1 MKYIVKF
8 MPTNC
13 WGCITEKTN
22 SKEEAYRIYHKMK
35 LEVDIRPGHLFI
47 LEINNKGEEKY
58 LCNYKTGKEKD
69 GLEIIKEI
77 KGLMEQL
84 ISLYDLE
91 NIKAKQSEYDKLSTD
106 ILHGIEIIDFEKV
119 DEDEVMRAVF
129 QQQKVMLNVRRQYKY
144 LMQDAREINKNL
156 EETFH
161 QVNTMERILKK
172 NERYRNND
180 NKKEKQK
187 YLEKIGMNIDEYFSE
202 NN

>member
-1 MKYIVKF
+1 MK
-8 MPTNC
+8 
-13 WGCITEKTN
+13 
-22 SKEEAYRIYHKMK
+22 
-35 LEVDIRPGHLFI
+35 
-47 LEINNKGEEKY
+47 
-58 LCNYKTGKEKD
+58 
-69 GLEIIKEI
+69 
-77 KGLMEQL
+77 
-84 ISLYDLE
+84 
-91 NIKAKQSEYDKLSTD
+91 
-106 ILHGIEIIDFEKV
+106 
-119 DEDEVMRAVF
+119 AVF

>member
-8 MPTNC
+8 VPQNQ

-35 LEVDIRPGHLFI
+35 LEVDIRPGHLFV
-47 LEINNKGEEKY
+47 LEINDKGEEKY
-58 LCNYKTGKEKD
+58 LCNYKTGKGKD

-84 ISLYDLE
+84 ISLYDME
-91 NIKAKQSEYDKLSTD
+91 NIKVKQSEYNKLSTD

-119 DEDEVMRAVF
+119 DEDKVMKAVF

-144 LMQDAREINKNL
+144 LMQDANEI
-156 EETFH
+156 
-161 QVNTMERILKK
+161 KK
-172 NERYRNND
+172 PP
-180 NKKEKQK
+180 
-187 YLEKIGMNIDEYFSE
+187 
-202 NN
+202 

>member
-8 MPTNC
+8 IPQNQ

-35 LEVDIRPGHLFI
+35 LEVDIRPGHLFV
-47 LEINNKGEEKY
+47 LEINDKGEEKY

-91 NIKAKQSEYDKLSTD
+91 NIKTKQSEYDKLSTD

-119 DEDEVMRAVF
+119 NEEEVMKAVF

-156 EETFH
+156 EETFN